1 VPVSDELQVSA
12 DVDDVS
18 SEQQHMNRREKMMMT
33 KAIMSAET
41 DRSEV

>member
-18 SEQQHMNRREKMMMT
+18 SEQQHMNRREKI